1 MSFNTS
7 AISTIVNAS
16 DDLFMYLAYGSGVVL
31 DNATALTTEIARADT
46 PSVITKSNY
55 FDLQFTIDETTS
67 NGNTIVEYGLAVAN
81 TGDISSTDNYAPI
94 EKIALIFALINI
106 RTTVSNL

>member
-1 MSFNTS
+1 MSFNETG
-7 AISTIVNAS
+7 ISTIVNEI
-16 DDLFMYLAYGSGVVL
+16 DDLFTYLAYGSGTVADNDSSL
-31 DNATALTTEIARADT
+31 DTEIARADT

-67 NGNTIVEYGLAVAN
+67 NGETIREYGLATAS

-94 EKIALIFALINI
+94 EKIALVFVLLNI
-106 RTTVSNL
+106 RTVVSNI